1 MKVSME
7 LLMKIDL
14 DWMLFISRQKSG
26 IIPLAEF
33 MIDYD
38 VGITVEKNYPIKRI
52 DMDYFPPVG

>member
-14 DWMLFISRQKSG
+14 DWILISGQKSG
-26 IIPLAEF
+26 IATLAEF

-38 VGITVEKNYPIKRI
+38 VGITVEKNYPIKRN